1 MHVCGSRTHLVESP
15 GAPLG
20 SGDTGRLEGAGLRGS
35 TWIISSF
42 RDSCFA
48 FGSSLGSLGPSLR
61 LFPCGAW
68 GGGGVDRESVA
79 MKHVAHGGHSPTVAT
94 IIRDSP
100 RGQGGGPCE
109 GRPFHHHPSS
119 ACKTK
124 PYPSSGKSRQS

>member
-1 MHVCGSRTHLVESP
+1 MRARGSRTHLVESP

-94 IIRDSP
+94 IIRDSSSWAGRWP
-100 RGQGGGPCE
+100 LRGQTLSPP
-109 GRPFHHHPSS
+109 PFL
-119 ACKTK
+119 
-124 PYPSSGKSRQS
+124 GL